1 MRREITYL
9 RIPILKIGFEKSK
22 PIISAGY
29 VLLRVHKKAHPTPQF
44 PDTGEKQKSPQ
55 QHGHR
60 ESPGQ
65 LPDPIISS

>member
-1 MRREITYL
+1 MHL
-9 RIPILKIGFEKSK
+9 RIPLLKIGFEKSN
-22 PIISAGY
+22 PAISAGD
-29 VLLRVHKKAHPTPQF
+29 VLLRVQQKAHPAPQF
-44 PDTGEKQKSPQ
+44 PDTGEEKQKSPQ